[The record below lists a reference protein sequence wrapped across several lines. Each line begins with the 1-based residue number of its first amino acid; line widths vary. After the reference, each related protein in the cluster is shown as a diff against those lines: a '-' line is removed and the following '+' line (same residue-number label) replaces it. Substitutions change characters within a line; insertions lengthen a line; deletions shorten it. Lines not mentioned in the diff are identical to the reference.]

1 MVELGSSRLF
11 PSGRGLLGRM
21 PGARGRPAA
30 SAGCEPAPGL
40 RRRIPARA
48 HRGALARWACLAA
61 VALLSVASAH
71 AQVIGSRIWP
81 ARDYTRLTLE
91 SIAELKYQV
100 FAVKDPERLVVDLES
115 EMTSPLVELDGK
127 VMADDPYIKGLRVA
141 RNRPGVVRLVLDL
154 KSEVKPQVFTL
165 MPVGEYGHGLGGGGI
180 RAWGGTEH
188 LPRGGRQSAR
198 RADRAGREAQAAA
211 TGPDGAACHH

>member
-1 MVELGSSRLF
+1 MAGTR
-11 PSGRGLLGRM
+11 
-21 PGARGRPAA
+21 ARPAA
-30 SAGCEPAPGL
+30 TAGSERAAGL
-40 RRRIPARA
+40 RRRSAARPR
-48 HRGALARWACLAA
+48 RGTFARWACLAA

-71 AQVIGSRIWP
+71 AQVIASRIWP

-141 RNRPGVVRLVLDL
+141 RNRPGCVRLVLDL

-165 MPVGEYGHGLGGGGI
+165 MPVAEYGHRLGLGTYPPEGG
-180 RAWGGTEH
+180 APPAEPPPPGGN
-188 LPRGGRQSAR
+188 
-198 RADRAGREAQAAA
+198 D
-211 TGPDGAACHH
+211 

>member
-1 MVELGSSRLF
+1 MVELGPSRLF
-11 PSGRGLLGRM
+11 PSGGGLLGRM
-21 PGARGRPAA
+21 ARAGARPAA
-30 SAGCEPAPGL
+30 TAGPEPAAGL
-40 RRRIPARA
+40 RRRSATRPR
-48 HRGALARWACLAA
+48 RGTFARWACLAA

-71 AQVIGSRIWP
+71 GQVIASRIWP

-165 MPVGEYGHGLGGGGI
+165 MPVAEYGKRLAVGMCPPGGV
-180 RAWGGTEH
+180 AH
-188 LPRGGRQSAR
+188 
-198 RADRAGREAQAAA
+198 
-211 TGPDGAACHH
+211 

>member
-1 MVELGSSRLF
+1 MA
-11 PSGRGLLGRM
+11 
-21 PGARGRPAA
+21 GAGARPAA
-30 SAGCEPAPGL
+30 TAGPEPAAGL
-40 RRRIPARA
+40 RRRSAARPR
-48 HRGALARWACLAA
+48 RGTFARWACLAA

-71 AQVIGSRIWP
+71 AQVIASRIWP

-141 RNRPGVVRLVLDL
+141 RNRPGVLGLVLHRKGEATLEVFALVPVAESGHRLVLDIYPA
-154 KSEVKPQVFTL
+154 E
-165 MPVGEYGHGLGGGGI
+165 PVDPLAELT
-180 RAWGGTEH
+180 A
-188 LPRGGRQSAR
+188 Q
-198 RADRAGREAQAAA
+198 AGRREQPPQDQMARLA
-211 TGPDGAACHH
+211 TIVLD